1 MQTPLTDQRRFSR
14 SRSAL
19 RVTFY
24 YALFGIAWILFSDW
38 AVRLM
43 AVNADMLHSLQNA
56 KGLAYVGLS
65 ALLILALIRHENRNT
80 VRATQALAEERER
93 LAGIL
98 EGIRVGTWE
107 WHIPSGRTVFNE
119 RWAEMIGY
127 DLAELT
133 PTTIQT
139 WERLV
144 HPEDLPKALSVLQQH
159 LNGEQDFYDVEFRM
173 RHRDGHWIWVH
184 DRGRVLEWTGTGEPV
199 RMLGTHTDIS
209 QRKRN
214 EAEIAHTNRLYA
226 TLSETNQAIVR
237 FTDQD
242 ALLQHVCE
250 IAVKYGGF
258 RLAWIGLPDADG
270 WLQVAAA
277 SGKTDYLGDLLVS
290 IDPTR
295 PEGGGPSGRAF
306 REGRRRINNDFS
318 HNEDARPWHKR
329 AAQVGFG
336 ASAAFPLVSEGKV
349 FGVFNIYADTP
360 GYFQEREITLLE
372 EMAAD
377 IGFGVE
383 NHRRRY
389 RQIRSEAR
397 FHAIANGFP
406 DAIVLADVER
416 RIEWINPGFEQ
427 TFGYRLEEI
436 KGESTRILYAG
447 EADFSEQGRLHY
459 SRYATPANSPYEVIY
474 RRRDGGEFVGETIG
488 TPLKDENGELLGYVA
503 VIRDITERRR
513 TEEQLRIAAAAFEV
527 ENGIMITDHT
537 LRIEKVNRAFSRIT
551 GYDAVEVVGHTPD
564 ILRSDRHSARFYE
577 RMWQE
582 IRDNGYWQGEIW
594 NRKKDG
600 EIYPEWLSISV
611 IRDTAGEV
619 THYIGSFTDI
629 SDRKAAEQR
638 IHQLAFY
645 DPLTQLANRR
655 LFIDRLEH
663 ARVTSER
670 AHQHGAILM
679 LDLDHFK
686 LLNDT
691 QGHHAGDELL
701 IEVGR
706 RIRRQVR
713 DSDTVAR
720 LGGDEFVVL
729 LEALSQDRD
738 QAAGYVNEIAV
749 KIHESL
755 IQPYSLSGSNDY
767 RITPSLGVTLFQGR
781 TTSMEELLKQ
791 ADVALYEGKS
801 AGRNTIRFFNP
812 DMQRKVDQRASMETA
827 LARALDQGEFQL
839 HYQPQINRDGELL
852 GAEVLLRWIP
862 EEGGPVSPA
871 EFIPL
876 AEDTGLIV
884 PIGYWVLETACQQ
897 LSLWQRQHPDRDL
910 SMAVNISARQF
921 HQHDFIRRL
930 QDIIERSGADPR
942 GLKLELTE
950 SVVLDDIA
958 GVIEKIE
965 GLRQLGLGFSM
976 DDFGTGYSSLSYLKR
991 LPLDQLK
998 IDTSFVRDL
1007 AHSANDLAIVR
1018 AIIAMGHSL
1027 NLHVIAEGVETAEQ
1041 KVYLERYGCDA
1052 YQGYL
1057 FGRPMPA
1064 PEFEAGFITAPAAQT
1079 PFRQR

>member
-1 MQTPLTDQRRFSR
+1 MQSPPTDQRRFSR

-38 AVRLM
+38 LVRLI
-43 AVNADMLHSLQNA
+43 AVDADMLHSLQNL
-56 KGLAYVGLS
+56 KGLTYVLLS
-65 ALLILALIRHENRNT
+65 ALLIYALIRHENRNT
-80 VRATQALAEERER
+80 VSVLQALTTERER
-93 LAGIL
+93 LAGII
-98 EGIRVGTWE
+98 EGTRIGTWE

-119 RWAEMIGY
+119 RWAELIGY
-127 DLAELT
+127 RLDELM
-133 PTTIQT
+133 PTTIRT
-139 WERLV
+139 WEERV
-144 HPEDLPKALSVLQQH
+144 HPEDLPRARNALQRH
-159 LNGEQDFYDVEFRM
+159 LRGELDYYDIEHRM
-173 RHRDGHWIWVH
+173 RHRDGHWIWIH
-184 DRGRVLEWTGTGEPV
+184 DRGRVLEWDEQGRPL
-199 RMLGTHTDIS
+199 RMLGTHADVS
-209 QRKRN
+209 RRKRN

-242 ALLQHVCE
+242 ELLRQVCD
-250 IAVKYGGF
+250 IAVKFGGF

-277 SGKTDYLGDLLVS
+277 SGELDYLEGLKVS
-290 IDPTR
+290 VAADR
-295 PEGGGPSGRAF
+295 PEGGGPSGCAF
-306 REGRRRINNDFS
+306 RERRHQINNNFS
-318 HNEDARPWHKR
+318 ANRDSRPWLQR
-329 AAQVGFG
+329 AEQAGFG
-336 ASAAFPLVSEGKV
+336 ASAAFPLVCEGEV
-349 FGVFNIYADTP
+349 FGVFNIYADMP
-360 GYFQEREITLLE
+360 GYFQEREISLLD

-383 NHRRRY
+383 NYRRRL

-397 FHAIANGFP
+397 FHAIADGFP
-406 DAIVLADVER
+406 DAIVLADPER
-416 RIEWINPGFEQ
+416 RIEWINPGFMQ
-427 TFGYRLEEI
+427 TFGYRLEELQ
-436 KGESTRILYAG
+436 GQPTRMLYAD
-447 EADFSEQGRLHY
+447 ENDFSERGRLHY
-459 SRYATPANSPYEVIY
+459 HREAHTRQSPYEVVY
-474 RRRDGGEFVGETIG
+474 RKQDGTEFVGETIG
-488 TPLKDENGELLGYVA
+488 TPLRSDAGELLGYAA
-503 VIRDITERRR
+503 VIRDVTERRR
-513 TEEQLRIAAAAFEV
+513 TEDQLRIAAAAFEV
-527 ENGIMITDHT
+527 ENGIMITDRD
-537 LRIEKVNRAFSRIT
+537 LRIEQVNQAFTRIT
-551 GYDAVEVVGHTPD
+551 GYTAEEAIGATPE
-564 ILRSDRHSARFYE
+564 LLKSGRHSARFYE
-577 RMWQE
+577 RMW
-582 IRDNGYWQGEIW
+582 RDILHQGYWQGEVW

-600 EIYPEWLSISV
+600 GIYPGWLTISV
-611 IRDTAGEV
+611 VHNKAGEV

-655 LFIDRLEH
+655 LFLDRLEH
-663 ARVTSER
+663 ARATSER
-670 AHQHGAILM
+670 SRQHGAVLI

-713 DSDTVAR
+713 DTDTVAR

-729 LEALSQDRD
+729 LEALAEDRN
-738 QAAGYVNEIAV
+738 QAAGYVSEIAS

-755 IQPYSLSGSNDY
+755 VQPYTLAGISDY
-767 RITPSLGVTLFQGR
+767 RLTASLGVTLFQGR
-781 TTSMEELLKQ
+781 ESSQEELLKQ

-801 AGRNTIRFFNP
+801 AGRNAIRFFNP
-812 DMQRKVDQRASMETA
+812 DMQYKVEQRASMETA
-827 LARALDQGEFQL
+827 LARALDQREFEL
-839 HYQPQINRDGELL
+839 YYQPQIDREGGLL

-862 EEGGPVSPA
+862 EAGKPVSPA
-871 EFIPL
+871 DFIPL

-884 PIGYWVLETACQQ
+884 PLGYWVLETACMQLRAWQQ
-897 LSLWQRQHPDRDL
+897 QCPGQDFSL
-910 SMAVNISARQF
+910 AVNISARQF

-930 QDIIERSGADPR
+930 QEIIEHSGADPR

-958 GVIEKIE
+958 GVIEKID
-965 GLRQLGLGFSM
+965 GLRRLGLGFSM

-1057 FGRPMPA
+1057 FGRPMA
-1064 PEFEAGFITAPAAQT
+1064 AHEFESRFITAAA
-1079 PFRQR
+1079 RMD